1 MVLSNDISVIRDNWD
16 ISNINDIKANCSKS
30 NKRDKRDIDLQWH
43 SKNHLITIFSLNL
56 LLLQ

>member
-30 NKRDKRDIDLQWH
+30 NKRESNKRDIDLQWH
-43 SKNHLITIFSLNL
+43 SKNHLITM
-56 LLLQ
+56 